1 MDLCISMR
9 LRILNGRFRGDCP
22 GQYTCFTAR
31 GCSIVDYA
39 IISAVIQHRV
49 VDFSVAPLQ
58 LFSDHCPL
66 VFAVVVSCASSS
78 QSQNVIN
85 ESPHSTLTHSI
96 QTPLRWK
103 KDVFVKTLND
113 KEVKK
118 RVLDL
123 KTSLPIENPNI
134 GARKVITFLTE
145 LLKDDR
151 CVKRSRRS
159 RCIWTT
165 KSKFP

>member
-1 MDLCISMR
+1 MPSYQL
-9 LRILNGRFRGDCP
+9 LYN
-22 GQYTCFTAR
+22 
-31 GCSIVDYA
+31 
-39 IISAVIQHRV
+39 RV
-49 VDFSVAPLQ
+49 VDFSGAPLQ

-103 KDVFVKTLND
+103 KDVFFKTLND

-118 RVLDL
+118 GVLDL

-134 GARKVITFLTE
+134 GARKVI
-145 LLKDDR
+145 
-151 CVKRSRRS
+151 
-159 RCIWTT
+159 
-165 KSKFP
+165 